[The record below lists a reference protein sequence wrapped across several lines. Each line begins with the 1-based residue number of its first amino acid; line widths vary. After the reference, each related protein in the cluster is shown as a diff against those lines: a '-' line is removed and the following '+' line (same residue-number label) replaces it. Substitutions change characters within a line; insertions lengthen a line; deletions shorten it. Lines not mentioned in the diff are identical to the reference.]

1 MAKFNLSLCFF
12 TNGLY
17 LKSILSMQN
26 APNAVQD
33 ELDRQTITSTEVNFK
48 MSLALEHLAKIASR
62 AI

>member
-1 MAKFNLSLCFF
+1 
-12 TNGLY
+12 
-17 LKSILSMQN
+17 MQN
-26 APNAVQD
+26 APNAVRD